1 MKLGTKGKYAVMA
14 MVDLAYYGWPDQPV
28 CLADIAQRQALPL
41 LYLEQ
46 LFNRLKKQHVVKS
59 IRGKKGGYLLS
70 KPASDIRISY
80 ILEAAGEPIQATR
93 CSPQSDQGCLPDA
106 TRCLTHQL
114 WRGLENQ
121 LFAYLQGI
129 SLEDVCQRK
138 SDLQPA
144 SQLRSRCLG

>member
-1 MKLGTKGKYAVMA
+1 MA

-28 CLADIAQRQALPL
+28 CLTDIAQRQALPL

-46 LFNRLKKQHVVKS
+46 LFNRLKKQHVVES

-70 KPASDIRISY
+70 KPASDIRISD

-93 CSPQSDQGCLPDA
+93 CAPQSDQGCLPGA

-114 WRGLENQ
+114 WRGLENR
-121 LFAYLQGI
+121 LFDYLQGI

-138 SDLQPA
+138 PDLQPT
-144 SQLRSRCLG
+144 SQLRSGCLG